1 MGQTNIETGVKKIKV
16 PNTVA
21 SKFSD
26 VLAIISD
33 DKRNRIIAVYSD
45 RMVFLWDVK
54 DSNKIQ
60 VIRTFLSHN
69 GPILGI

>member
-1 MGQTNIETGVKKIKV
+1 VKKIKV